1 MAMIRIEAKRVAHAP
16 ARVAASGLLWGG
28 LARACA
34 RVTVKIGKIGAA
46 RSRLNVVN
54 RAGMAAIALGLI
66 AGAPALADTL
76 LLKPARVFDG
86 SAVHEN
92 WSVLVDGDRIAAA
105 GPNLAAPAG
114 ARTIDLRNATLF
126 PGMIEG
132 HSHLFL
138 HPYNETLW
146 DDQVLHEPLALR
158 TARAVVQAERT
169 LDAGFTTER
178 DLGTE
183 GAGFADVGLKQAI
196 DKGIVPGPRLLVATK
211 AIVARGAYGPKGYEP
226 GVPIPQGAQEVAGVD
241 DTIRAVRDQVA
252 AGADLIKFYADYHW
266 GKGEP
271 SRPTLS
277 QAELDAGV
285 AAAHDA
291 GRMVAVH
298 ATTAEGMMRAIR
310 AGADTIEHGYGG
322 TEAVFKAMAA
332 KGIAL
337 CPTLGASEAYARYF
351 QNWNGQEPAPESVQE
366 NRRAFRLAIKAGVPI
381 CMGGD
386 VGVFTHGENWRE
398 MVAMQNAGLPAAQV
412 MTAATSGNAR
422 ILHLTDRGAIK
433 PGLLADLVGVEGDPT
448 RDVAAVRD
456 VRLVV
461 KGGKVIRE

>member
-1 MAMIRIEAKRVAHAP
+1 M
-16 ARVAASGLLWGG
+16 
-28 LARACA
+28 
-34 RVTVKIGKIGAA
+34 
-46 RSRLNVVN
+46 RSLVLFLI
-54 RAGMAAIALGLI
+54 IALIAVPATAADILI
-66 AGAPALADTL
+66 H
-76 LLKPARVFDG
+76 PARVFDG
-86 SAVHEN
+86 VNPQPHEG
-92 WSVLVDGDRIAAA
+92 WSVLVSGDRIAAA
-105 GPNLAAPAG
+105 GPSLSVPAG
-114 ARTIDLRNATLF
+114 TRTIDLPGTTLL
-126 PGMIEG
+126 PGLIEG

-138 HPYNETLW
+138 HPYSETLW

-196 DKGIVPGPRLLVATK
+196 EQGIVAGPRLLVSTR
-211 AIVARGAYGPKGYEP
+211 AIVARGAYGPKGFEP

-241 DTIRAVRDQVA
+241 ETIRAVRDQVA
-252 AGADLIKFYADYHW
+252 GGADFVKFYADYHW

-291 GRMVAVH
+291 GRLVAVH
-298 ATTAEGMMRAIR
+298 ATTAEGMMRALR

-322 TEAVFKAMAA
+322 TLDVFRLMAA
-332 KGIAL
+332 KGTAL

-351 QNWNGQEPAPESVQE
+351 QHWNGEEPAPRSVDE
-366 NRRAFRLAIKAGVPI
+366 NRRSFQLAMKAGVPI

-386 VGVFTHGENWRE
+386 VGVFAHGENWRE
-398 MVAMQNAGLPAAQV
+398 MEAMQRAGMPAAQV
-412 MTAATSGNAR
+412 LISATSRNAR
-422 ILHLTDRGAIK
+422 ILRLNDRGAIE
-433 PGLLADLVGVEGDPT
+433 PGLLADLVAVDGDPT
-448 RDVAAVRD
+448 RDIAAIRK
-456 VRLVV
+456 VRLVIKGGQIV
-461 KGGKVIRE
+461 KGRTRPSSD

>member
-1 MAMIRIEAKRVAHAP
+1 MRRLTLLFA
-16 ARVAASGLLWGG
+16 GLL
-28 LARACA
+28 
-34 RVTVKIGKIGAA
+34 AA
-46 RSRLNVVN
+46 T
-54 RAGMAAIALGLI
+54 
-66 AGAPALADTL
+66 PALAEPIL
-76 LLKPARVFDG
+76 LRPARVFDG
-86 SAVHEN
+86 IDAAPHEG
-92 WSVLVDGDRIAAA
+92 WQVLVDGDRIAAA

-114 ARTIDLRNATLF
+114 ARIIELPGATLM
-126 PGMIEG
+126 PGLIEG

-158 TARAVVQAERT
+158 TARAVVSAEKT

-196 DKGIVPGPRLLVATK
+196 EQGIVPGPRLLVSTK
-211 AIVARGAYGPKGYEP
+211 AIVARGAYGPKGFEP

-241 DTIRAVRDQVA
+241 EIVRAVRDQVA
-252 AGADLIKFYADYHW
+252 AGADIVKFYADYHW

-277 QAELDAGV
+277 QAELNAGI

-291 GRMVAVH
+291 GRLVAVH
-298 ATTAEGMMRAIR
+298 ATTAEGMRRALL

-322 TEAVFKAMAA
+322 TDEVFKLMRDR
-332 KGIAL
+332 GTAL
-337 CPTLGASEAYARYF
+337 CPTIAASEAYARYF
-351 QNWNGQEPAPESVQE
+351 EHWDGKEPAPQSVQE
-366 NRRAFRLAIKAGVPI
+366 NRRSFQLAMKAGVPI

-386 VGVFTHGENWRE
+386 VGVFSHGQNWLE
-398 MVAMQNAGLPAAQV
+398 MDAMRRAGMPAAQV
-412 MTAATSGNAR
+412 LIAATSGNAR

-433 PGLLADLVGVEGDPT
+433 SGLLADLVAVDGDPT
-448 RDVAAVRD
+448 RDVPAVRN
-456 VRLVV
+456 VRFVM
-461 KGGKVIRE
+461 KGGQIAVQR

>member
-1 MAMIRIEAKRVAHAP
+1 MRRLLLIILALFLAAP
-16 ARVAASGLLWGG
+16 AAAEPILL
-28 LARACA
+28 R
-34 RVTVKIGKIGAA
+34 
-46 RSRLNVVN
+46 
-54 RAGMAAIALGLI
+54 
-66 AGAPALADTL
+66 
-76 LLKPARVFDG
+76 PARVFDG
-86 SAVHEN
+86 VNAAPHQG
-92 WSVLVDGDRIAAA
+92 WSVLIDGDRIVAA
-105 GPNLAAPAG
+105 GSNVAAPTG
-114 ARTIDLRNATLF
+114 VRTIDLPGITLM

-183 GAGFADVGLKQAI
+183 GAGFADVGLKRAI
-196 DKGIVPGPRLLVATK
+196 DQGIVPGPRLLVSTK
-211 AIVARGAYGPKGYEP
+211 AIVARGAYGPKGFEP
-226 GVPIPQGAQEVAGVD
+226 GVPVPQGAQEVAGVD
-241 DTIRAVRDQVA
+241 ETIRAVRDQVA
-252 AGADLIKFYADYHW
+252 GGATIVKFYADYHW

-291 GRMVAVH
+291 GRLVAVH
-298 ATTAEGMMRAIR
+298 ATTAEGMMRAVR

-322 TEAVFKAMAA
+322 TAAGFKAMHD

-337 CPTLGASEAYARYF
+337 CPTIAASEAYARDF
-351 QNWNGQEPAPESVQE
+351 QHWDGREPAPESVQQ
-366 NRRAFRLAIKAGVPI
+366 NRRSFQLAMKDGVLI

-386 VGVFTHGENWRE
+386 VGVFAHGQNWLE
-398 MVAMQNAGLPAAQV
+398 MEAMQRAGMSAPEVLI
-412 MTAATSGNAR
+412 AATSGNAR
-422 ILHLTDRGAIK
+422 IFHLTDRGEVK
-433 PGLLADLVGVEGDPT
+433 PGLLADLVAVDGDPT
-448 RDVAAVRD
+448 RGVAAVEH
-456 VRLVV
+456 VRLVM
-461 KGGKVIRE
+461 KGGQIVRGQ